1 MGILLG
7 VSGLAGV
14 GKDTAANFLVKEFDF
29 VKISFADPLKRIAR
43 DVFDFT
49 EQQLWGPSEY
59 RNKPDKRYPRNHSY
73 PPGIKMN
80 SKGVLTTPVCLCCG
94 WDPGSL
100 VRNESESPQCYLTPR
115 YALQKLGTE
124 WGRDC
129 YENVWIEYGLRLSK
143 TILDSPTK
151 FDYTNK
157 LGCYPS
163 DRSANPVQGIVI
175 ADCRFK
181 NEIETMQAKGGRMLR
196 LKRPGAG
203 LLGSAGT
210 HASELEQQSILDSAF
225 NFVIDNDGTIEDLG
239 KRMADVFDDLT
250 NDMVSGDQ
258 AVS

>member
-14 GKDTAANFLVKEFDF
+14 GKDTAANFLVDKCDF
-29 VKISFADPLKRIAR
+29 VKISFADPLKRICR
-43 DVFDFT
+43 DVYDFT

-59 RNKPDKRYPRNHSY
+59 RNKPDKRYPRKHSF
-73 PPGIKMN
+73 PLGID
-80 SKGVLTTPVCLCCG
+80 PICLCCG
-94 WDPGSL
+94 WDYGSL
-100 VRNESESPQCYLTPR
+100 LRNESKAPQCYLTPR

-129 YENVWIEYGLRLSK
+129 YENVWVEYALRLSR
-143 TILDSPTK
+143 TILDNPTK

-157 LGCYPS
+157 LGCYPA
-163 DRSANPVQGIVI
+163 DRSLNPVQGIVI

-181 NEIETMQAKGGRMLR
+181 NEIEMMQANGGQMLR

-203 LLGSAGT
+203 LSGSAGT

-239 KRMADVFDDLT
+239 KRMADLFDDLT
-250 NDMVSGDQ
+250 YSDMAHIGGQ